1 MEVKAGENFR
11 KEIGKAQRV
20 CLDSSIFIYHLEN
33 ISPYNILTSIL
44 IEEIAEGNVF
54 CNIPVLVITEL
65 LTRPFKNKDF
75 NLITIF
81 EEFIKSLPNSMIFDI
96 NFSIARLAAKI
107 RAEKNLKTPD
117 AILIATSLASS
128 SDYFITDDLSL
139 KNIIIKDLSV
149 LVLEEF
155 L

>member
-1 MEVKAGENFR
+1 MY
-11 KEIGKAQRV
+11 
-20 CLDSSIFIYHLEN
+20 S
-33 ISPYNILTSIL
+33 
-44 IEEIAEGNVF
+44 

-75 NLITIF
+75 NLIAIF
-81 EEFIKSLPNSMIFDI
+81 EEFIKSLPKSMIFDI
-96 NFSIARLAAKI
+96 NFSIAQLAAKI

-128 SDYFITDDLSL
+128 SDYFITNDLSL
-139 KNIIIKDLSV
+139 KNIIKKDLSV